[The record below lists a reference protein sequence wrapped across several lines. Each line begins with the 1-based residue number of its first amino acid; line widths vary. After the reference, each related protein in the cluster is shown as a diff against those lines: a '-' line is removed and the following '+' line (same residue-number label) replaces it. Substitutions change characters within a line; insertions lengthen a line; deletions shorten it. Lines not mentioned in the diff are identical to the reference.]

1 MERAKRERKIL
12 HLALLA
18 GQILLENGADIFRVE
33 DTVYRICHHYHLNT
47 VNVFVLSNGI
57 FLTAGD
63 EEETQFAKV
72 EHIPVNR
79 ANLTKVTEVNQL
91 SRAIQNDLCSLEEV
105 ERELNRIQALP
116 GFPKLVQILA
126 GSIGA
131 ACFCYLFGGN
141 APDTLCSLFIGAFF
155 YLYQLYIG
163 CHFSKIISNLAGSCW
178 ITILCLLCYK
188 LHLGMNFDAMMIG
201 SLILMI
207 PGVPF
212 TNGIRD
218 IGNGDYIAGSVRML
232 DALLVFFCI
241 AIGVCLVLTLYQ
253 SLTGGAFVWI

>member
-1 MERAKRERKIL
+1 MKRAQTERKIL
-12 HLALLA
+12 HLALQA

-33 DTVYRICHHYHLNT
+33 DTVYRICHHYNLNT

-91 SRAIQNDLCSLEEV
+91 SRAIQDDLCSLEDI
-105 ERELNRIQALP
+105 ERELQRIQSLP
-116 GFPKLVQILA
+116 GFPKPAQILA

-131 ACFCYLFGGN
+131 ACFCYLFGGSL
-141 APDTLCSLFIGAFF
+141 PDFLCSLLIGSLF
-155 YLYQLYIG
+155 YVYQLYLG
-163 CHFSKIISNLAGSCW
+163 VHFSKIIGNLAGSCW
-178 ITILCLLCYK
+178 ITILCLICYE
-188 LHLGMNFDAMMIG
+188 LHLGVNFSAMMIG
-201 SLILMI
+201 NLILMI

-253 SLTGGAFVWI
+253 TVTGGAFVWL